1 MQKFSSYQRLIR
13 VTALVTRFIDNIR
26 RKKKKEELILYQF
39 VTSEE
44 YDNAEVKWLTFIPQD
59 FNQLKSYKQLKKDL
73 NLEIFDDGLI
83 RCKGRLKNAPVKFD
97 TKFPILLPKDNYF
110 TKLLVKYCHE
120 LVLHN
125 GLKETLN
132 ELRTKFW
139 IPKARNYI
147 RKILFKCLLC
157 KRHEGQQFTY
167 PSPPYLPRSRLSD
180 AYPFTYT
187 GLDYAGPLYVKSIY
201 GRSDMYKAWIFLF
214 TCASTRGLFLDL
226 VPDCTSASCIR
237 GLRRF
242 FSKRGIPQQ
251 IISDNGSQ
259 FTATETQ

>member
-1 MQKFSSYQRLIR
+1 M
-13 VTALVTRFIDNIR
+13 
-26 RKKKKEELILYQF
+26 
-39 VTSEE
+39 
-44 YDNAEVKWLTFIPQD
+44 
-59 FNQLKSYKQLKKDL
+59 
-73 NLEIFDDGLI
+73 
-83 RCKGRLKNAPVKFD
+83 
-97 TKFPILLPKDNYF
+97 PKDNYF

-125 GLKETLN
+125 SQKETLN
-132 ELRTKFW
+132 GLRTKFW

-157 KRHEGQQFTY
+157 KRHEGQPFTY
-167 PSPPYLPRSRLSD
+167 PSPPDLPRSRLSD

-214 TCASTRGLFLDL
+214 TCACTRGLFLDL
-226 VPDCTSASCIR
+226 VPDYTSASCIR

-242 FSKRGIPQQ
+242 FSKRGVPQQ

-259 FTATETQ
+259 FTATETQSLASSKSIKWKFNLAAAPWWGGIFERLVFFIIINESILAYPYKNIQLFVQKK